1 MAHRSSANNRTVD
14 TSQIRVAEYVRAS
27 DVGTYLYCQRSWWLE
42 RIEGRTP
49 QAQARRARGV
59 RAHQRHGCWV
69 WLSTLMRTIAIIA
82 TLGFIL
88 AAVAAWLGW
97 W

>member
-1 MAHRSSANNRTVD
+1 MARRSLGNKQPIN
-14 TSQIRVAEYVRAS
+14 TSEIRVAEYVRAS

-49 QAQARRARGV
+49 QAHARRTRGV
-59 RAHQRHGCWV
+59 VAHQRHGCWV
-69 WLSTLMRTIAIIA
+69 WLSSLVRTIAIIA

-88 AAVAAWLGW
+88 AAVAAWFGW

>member
-1 MAHRSSANNRTVD
+1 
-14 TSQIRVAEYVRAS
+14 
-27 DVGTYLYCQRSWWLE
+27 
-42 RIEGRTP
+42 
-49 QAQARRARGV
+49 
-59 RAHQRHGCWV
+59 V

>member
-1 MAHRSSANNRTVD
+1 MAHRSSVNNNSID

-27 DVGTYLYCQRSWWLE
+27 DVGTYIYCQRSWWLE

-49 QAQARRARGV
+49 QAHVRRSRGIV
-59 RAHQRHGCWV
+59 AHQRHGCWV
-69 WLSTLMRTIAIIA
+69 WLSNLVRTIAIVA
-82 TLGFIL
+82 TIGFMV
-88 AAVAAWLGW
+88 VAIGAWLGW

>member
-1 MAHRSSANNRTVD
+1 MAHRFSANNAHID

-42 RIEGRTP
+42 RIEGRIP
-49 QAQARRARGV
+49 QAHVRRSRGIV
-59 RAHQRHGCWV
+59 AHQRHGGWV
-69 WLSTLMRTIAIIA
+69 WVSNLVRTIAIIA
-82 TLGFIL
+82 TIGFMV
-88 AAVAAWLGW
+88 VAIGAWLGW